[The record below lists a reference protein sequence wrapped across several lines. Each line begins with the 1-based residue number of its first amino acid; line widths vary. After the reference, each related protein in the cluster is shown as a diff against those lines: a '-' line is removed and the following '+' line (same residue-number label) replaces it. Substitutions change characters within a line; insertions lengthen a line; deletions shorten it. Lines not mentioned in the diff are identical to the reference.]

1 MPLVKLAYAEA
12 VNNSKEPLSQWPRD
26 TQAQDRRLRP
36 FCRPRIQPT
45 FQIQPQDL
53 IFTIGSCFARN
64 VEQHLIIEGSNVAA
78 TRFESLC
85 EVEGVK
91 VKSSTLNKFV
101 AQSILNELRW
111 ALDPGAEF
119 PWDSI
124 VEVRDGRFVDMQL
137 AAGLMPASKETMFAI
152 RRSTLAY
159 MKMIKEAKVVILTL
173 GLAEAWYDTD
183 YRLYTNTMPLKGA
196 IEKYPDR
203 FELHI
208 LDYNELV
215 STLREI
221 LRLLE
226 AYGDP
231 DFRMLLTVSPVALA
245 TTFGGD
251 DAMIANCYSKSVQ
264 RAAAEAICRE
274 NSHVDYF
281 PSYESVTL
289 SDRSLAW
296 REDQAH
302 VADDVVRLNVLA
314 MQNAYVRA
322 ERIGWPQET
331 DEDSRTGALI
341 LVKRATTFAASGDL
355 AAANT
360 LFARAAE
367 IAPDE
372 VLVHIRW
379 GLSLFE
385 QKAFAEA
392 AAELS
397 KAMEL
402 GGQSYGI
409 AYPLGKCLART
420 GNYEAAEKAL
430 RVAINDL
437 PNKAGPLRLLAKVL
451 QALGRKEEAM
461 RFFEESE
468 SFEIRDARTCASVG
482 QSPADCIARNV

>member
-1 MPLVKLAYAEA
+1 MPLVKIGYSDAMANSGHPLAR
-12 VNNSKEPLSQWPRD
+12 WPREV
-26 TQAQDRRLRP
+26 QAQEKRLRP

-85 EVEGVK
+85 EAEGVR
-91 VKSSTLNKFV
+91 VKGSTLNKFV
-101 AQSILNELRW
+101 AQSILNEVRW

-124 VEVRDGRFVDMQL
+124 VEVKDGRFVDMQL
-137 AAGLMPASKETMFAI
+137 AAGLMPASKETMFAM
-152 RRSTLAY
+152 RRATLAY
-159 MKMIKEAKVVILTL
+159 MKMMQKAKVVILTL
-173 GLAEAWYDTD
+173 GLAEAWYDIE
-183 YRLYTNTMPLKGA
+183 YGLYTNTMPLKGA
-196 IEKYPDR
+196 VEKNPDR

-226 AYGDP
+226 TYGDP

-245 TTFGGD
+245 MTFGGH

-274 NSHVDYF
+274 NSRVDYF

-296 REDQAH
+296 RDDQAH
-302 VADDVVRLNVLA
+302 AADDVVRLNVLA
-314 MQNAYVRA
+314 MQNTYTRAQTFGVPVASDKDERA
-322 ERIGWPQET
+322 E
-331 DEDSRTGALI
+331 ALMQ
-341 LVKRATTFAASGDL
+341 VKRATTAAATGDSV
-355 AAANT
+355 AANT
-360 LFARAAE
+360 LFAQASE
-367 IAPDE
+367 LAPDE
-372 VLVHIRW
+372 VLVHVRW

-392 AAELS
+392 ASELTI
-397 KAMEL
+397 AMEL
-402 GGQSYGI
+402 GGHSYGI
-409 AYPLGKCLART
+409 AYPLGKCLARI
-420 GNYEAAEKAL
+420 GDYEAAEKAL
-430 RVAINDL
+430 RVAIEDL
-437 PNKAGPLRLLAKVL
+437 PHKPGPFRLLAKML
-451 QALGRKEEAM
+451 QALGREEEAM
-461 RFFEESE
+461 RFFEESD
-468 SFEIRDARTCASVG
+468 SLEIRDARTSASVG